1 MAITEL
7 EHYDQLQFADLKQLM
22 SELTDNVTLTQMAL
36 MSVLKDWNSHLYVV
50 QDTDRIIGCA
60 TLCVFQSP
68 TGTKGSIEDVVISS
82 AYRGQHLGKQLVE
95 HVLHEAQRFA
105 PIELH
110 LTSNPKRI
118 AANQLY
124 QSLGFQRKE
133 TNCYQLSVSEKQN
146 NE

>member
-36 MSVLKDWNSHLYVV
+36 MSVLKDWNRHLYVV